1 MKKKEELYL
10 MNKFTSKLLTGTLVL
25 SLAGGG
31 IALACDSGQMNS
43 MEAGESTFG
52 GIPLVEG
59 SKNFEHLKEVA
70 AVPLKN
76 IKGSP
81 ATTADVYAYKGYA
94 YLGTHRGKMTNE
106 GVRIF
111 DMKDPS
117 NPQEVAV
124 IANDIPGT
132 WQEKVIVQ
140 SVSTPSFKG
149 DLAAISVQRVDKER
163 YGYEGETSEN
173 GGVVLYDVTNPKNPK
188 KLGFWKTPSE
198 LPTGTHEF
206 WLTEQNNRV
215 LVLATNYMAHRYK
228 DKGVDVHDFSI
239 VDVTDPSNPKELSNW
254 DPTEVGDGFNGDYQY
269 QDENGAQRT
278 AFLHSVIADQTGK
291 YAYLSYWDLGTVIL
305 NIEDPANPKFVGR
318 TKFERNVQGAAHSA
332 TLAHGG
338 NILIE
343 TRENFNPDPNDPE
356 FERGW
361 GYVRIYDIKDKSN
374 PVLLSTFRTLN
385 SMVQIKAGERKPG
398 SYTVHDPKV
407 RGNTLYLS
415 HYADG
420 IRMVDL
426 TDPVNPVEVGS
437 YVSDKANVWGVF
449 VDRNYILASD
459 MGQGLKV
466 LQKKADFNANKMN
479 LQSVL
484 IK

>member
-1 MKKKEELYL
+1 

-117 NPQEVAV
+117 NPKEVAV

>member
-1 MKKKEELYL
+1 

-31 IALACDSGQMNS
+31 LALACDSGQMNS

>member
-1 MKKKEELYL
+1 

-59 SKNFEHLKEVA
+59 SKNFKHLKEVA
-70 AVPLKN
+70 AVPLKE

-81 ATTADVYAYKGYA
+81 ATTADVYAYKGFA

-117 NPQEVAV
+117 NPKEVAV

-149 DLAAISVQRVDKER
+149 DLAAVSVQRVDKER

-173 GGVVLYDVTNPKNPK
+173 GGVVLYDVTDPKNPK

-318 TKFERNVQGAAHSA
+318 TKFERHVQGAAHSA
-332 TLAHGG
+332 ALAHGG

-343 TRENFNPDPNDPE
+343 TRENFNPDPNDPA

-426 TDPVNPVEVGS
+426 TDPANPVEVGS

-466 LQKKADFNANKMN
+466 LQKNADFNANKMN

-484 IK
+484 MK